1 MLFKNREDAGEKLA
15 EKLIE
20 HKDREDVLV
29 IALPRG
35 GVVLGRVIADALHA
49 PLDIVVPRKI
59 GSPENDEYAIGAITE
74 SGDAVWNEAEKE
86 RYGEEILS
94 IIMKKEQKEAR
105 RRLEVYRIGL
115 PPRVMNNKTILLV
128 DDGIATGLTMR
139 AAIQTVKAERPKK
152 IIVTV
157 AGGPQDTIN
166 MLRGEIDELITLEIP
181 PFFSAVGQLY
191 EDFPQVEDDEVISLL
206 SKQY

>member
-1 MLFKNREDAGEKLA
+1 MPFKNREDAGKQLA

-20 HKDREDVLV
+20 YKDRENV
-29 IALPRG
+29 IVISLPRG
-35 GVVLGRVIADALHA
+35 GVVLGRVIADALRA

-59 GSPENDEYAIGAITE
+59 GAPENDEYAIGAITE
-74 SGDAVWNEAEKE
+74 SGDAVWNESEKE

-105 RRLEVYRIGL
+105 RRLDVYRKGL
-115 PPRVMNNKTILLV
+115 PPRVMKEKKVILV

-139 AAIQTVKAERPKK
+139 AAIQTVKAEHPQK
-152 IIVTV
+152 IIVAI
-157 AGGPQDTIN
+157 AGGPQDTIDV
-166 MLRGEIDELITLEIP
+166 LRREVDELVALEIP

-191 EDFPQVEDDEVISLL
+191 EDFPQVEDNQVVALL
-206 SKQY
+206 NSGR